1 MARFLAIDFETA
13 NEDRANACALG
24 WAVVDRGTI
33 AESGWTPLDPEIAEA
48 DWSVFHSNI
57 NGFTPADVRG
67 APTFDLSVLRAE
79 LGRYGIVPDP
89 LHYACSALIA
99 RAAWPALLSVA
110 LPLVERHLGIPRKER
125 DPGENARA
133 SAMITLS
140 AMAALDQSD
149 LDGAIPAADLVWG
162 AVAPDLS
169 WTACGIP
176 HRHVRAADVHARTSD
191 HDPNHPFFRQ
201 TVVFTGAL
209 ASMTRR
215 QAFQRLVDV
224 GGQPGN
230 GVTIETNVLVV
241 GDQDIRRLA
250 VGESMSAKQRKA
262 LALRATGQDI
272 QLIGEDDFVRSL

>member
-1 MARFLAIDFETA
+1 
-13 NEDRANACALG
+13 
-24 WAVVDRGTI
+24 
-33 AESGWTPLDPEIAEA
+33 
-48 DWSVFHSNI
+48 
-57 NGFTPADVRG
+57 
-67 APTFDLSVLRAE
+67 
-79 LGRYGIVPDP
+79 
-89 LHYACSALIA
+89 
-99 RAAWPALLSVA
+99 
-110 LPLVERHLGIPRKER
+110 
-125 DPGENARA
+125 
-133 SAMITLS
+133 MITLS